1 MGRRLALTTLTPN
14 VDVIELSPFESAGG
28 SSKDV
33 QTFMN
38 KVAELEN

>member
-1 MGRRLALTTLTPN
+1 MGRQLALTTSTPNVDAN
-14 VDVIELSPFESAGG
+14 VDVIEG